1 MKTIFSLFFFLF
13 AATAVIHAQSPVAEP
28 DTLKAPKQTDP
39 VPETPPHNANY
50 TAEQIKITSA
60 EFPES
65 VKRSLNDGP
74 EYEGWQ
80 KGTAYKSKDGKM
92 FILEMREADTV
103 RIFRFDTTGKL
114 ILE

>member
-1 MKTIFSLFFFLF
+1 MKTIYLLFLLLF
-13 AATAVIHAQSPVAEP
+13 GATAVVNAQSPVAEP

-39 VPETPPHNANY
+39 VPQTPPQDANY
-50 TAEQIKITSA
+50 TADKIKITSA

-80 KGTAYKSKDGKM
+80 KGTAFKSKDGNM

-103 RIFRFDTTGKL
+103 RIFRFDKNGKL